1 MSTAFIYSVNNNRI
15 GAYLG
20 YTRGPNIVT
29 KPLASKM
36 GIQVSG
42 SPELT
47 ATLASGKEAGTDVTE
62 AGANQRIVISL
73 GKVNPSKYQV
83 KVSVNPALY
92 SIGHI
97 QCADVVEPGDDL
109 DLQLHISTNQ
119 KLVLAEL
126 PWLVRL
132 YNFN

>member
-20 YTRGPNIVT
+20 YTRGPDIVT
-29 KPLASKM
+29 RPLASKM

-47 ATLASGKEAGTDVTE
+47 ATLASGKDAGDTVAE
-62 AGANQRIVISL
+62 VGANQRIVIAL
-73 GKVNPSKYQV
+73 GTVNPSKYQV
-83 KVSVNPALY
+83 KVSVNPALF
-92 SIGHI
+92 SLGTI
-97 QCADVVEPGDDL
+97 QCADVIEPGDNL
-109 DLQLHISTNQ
+109 ALELHVASNQ